1 MIALPS
7 YIDPEL
13 FSAFIEM
20 RKEIKHPLTQAGQK
34 LAIRTLMRLHNDG
47 YECNASLEESVLKSY
62 RGLFPVAKIAVEPTE
77 KIDPALAKIEADSKR
92 AAPMPADV
100 REKIRSIVRNA
111 L

>member
-1 MIALPS
+1 MIALPN

-47 YECNASLEESVLKSY
+47 WDCNKSLEDSILKSY

-77 KIDPALAKIEADSKR
+77 KVDPALAKIEADSKR

-100 REKIRSIVRNA
+100 REKIRQLTRVG
-111 L
+111 